1 MREIDIT
8 KEPINCIDELL
19 INEKERSIEAT
30 YELWMDVDK
39 YFGTKTRNDPSS
51 WVNFYTFWHFDN
63 PAEITALMV
72 LNGDDSCEEKEWEL
86 TKEEKEFFCKM
97 MEDYCMQKDGCTLRE
112 LFEKYGHSTSEI

>member
-8 KEPINCIDELL
+8 KEPINCIDEL
-19 INEKERSIEAT
+19 IIDEEKRSIEAT

-51 WVNFYTFWHFDN
+51 WVNFYTFWHSDN
-63 PAEITALMV
+63 PVDITARMV
-72 LNGDDSCEEKEWEL
+72 LDGDDSCEEKEWEL
-86 TKEEKEFFCKM
+86 TQEEKEFFDKM

>member
-63 PAEITALMV
+63 PAEITARMILDK
-72 LNGDDSCEEKEWEL
+72 DDCCEEKEWEL
-86 TKEEKEFFCKM
+86 TQEEKEFFDKM
-97 MEDYCMQKDGCTLRE
+97 MEDYCMQKNGCTLRE
-112 LFEKYGHSTSEI
+112 FFEKYGYSTSEI